1 VIYKCVDTRAC
12 KRKGPRVGR
21 LDVIIPDDLEKQ
33 FRMKV
38 LDKFGAEKGALSKAT
53 AEAMRLWLKQE
64 AQIARGR

>member
-1 VIYKCVDTRAC
+1 
-12 KRKGPRVGR
+12 VGR

-53 AEAMRLWLKQE
+53 AEAMRLWLRQE
-64 AQIARGR
+64 SQVARGR

>member
-1 VIYKCVDTRAC
+1 MIYKCVDTRAC

-21 LDVIIPDDLEKQ
+21 LDIIIPDDLEKQ

-38 LDKFGAEKGALSKAT
+38 LDKFGAEKGALSKAM

-64 AQIARGR
+64 AQIARSK